1 MGVVGSA
8 ERQPLAI
15 AKLLREDVD
24 GIVDD
29 WRELCRWDPMLP
41 PQSNPP
47 IAAALVSA
55 LADAVEH
62 PQPLGWGPDPEMEK
76 VVGAFTLSAG
86 SLDVA
91 IGQLV
96 CLGESLR
103 RRLFDRIPDGEADE
117 THLRLEMI
125 IDRAIGAAAQQA
137 AARAEMQTLIDSPTG
152 LLNSYALER
161 DLRRELARSV
171 RYRRPVCV
179 VVMCVEDEDAL
190 QAFANALREGVRAGD
205 LAYRVSDNAPAA
217 ILAEAATSGG
227 HTVAARLEAGGA
239 PAFTYGV
246 AGHPDDGDN
255 HEVLLDVA
263 RQRARPNTIS

>member
-1 MGVVGSA
+1 MD
-8 ERQPLAI
+8 RPDRKPLAI
-15 AKLLREDVD
+15 AKLLRDDVD
-24 GIVDD
+24 ATVDA

-41 PQSNPP
+41 PHSNPP

-55 LADAVEH
+55 LADALEH
-62 PQPLGWGPDPEMEK
+62 PQPLGWGADPEMEK

-86 SLDVA
+86 SLDIA

-103 RRLFDRIPDGEADE
+103 RRLFDRIPDDEVDE

-137 AARAEMQTLIDSPTG
+137 AARAEIQTLIDTPTA
-152 LLNSYALER
+152 LLNRYALER

-179 VVMCVEDEDAL
+179 LVISFDEDDADAVAPL
-190 QAFANALREGVRAGD
+190 ASALRDGVRAGD
-205 LAYRVSDNAPAA
+205 LAYRVGENELAA
-217 ILAEAATSGG
+217 ILAEATADVGA
-227 HTVAARLEAGGA
+227 TVAARLEADGA
-239 PAFTYGV
+239 PAFTHGI
-246 AGHPDDGDN
+246 AAHPDDGEDP
-255 HEVLLDVA
+255 EVLLDVA
-263 RQRARPNTIS
+263 RQRAKS

>member
-1 MGVVGSA
+1 MDGA
-8 ERQPLAI
+8 DRTPLAI
-15 AKLLREDVD
+15 TELLRDDVD

-55 LADAVEH
+55 LADALEH
-62 PQPLGWGPDPEMEK
+62 PQPLGWGADPEMEK
-76 VVGAFTLSAG
+76 VVGAFTLSSG
-86 SLDVA
+86 SLDIA

-103 RRLFDRIPDGEADE
+103 RRLFERIPPEEADE

-137 AARAEMQTLIDSPTG
+137 ASRVEMQTLIDTPTG
-152 LLNSYALER
+152 LLNRYALER

-179 VVMCVEDEDAL
+179 LVLCVDGGDTDAVVPL
-190 QAFANALREGVRAGD
+190 GSALRDGVRAGD
-205 LAYRVSDNAPAA
+205 LAYRIGDNELAA
-217 ILAEAATSGG
+217 ILAESTADVGAA
-227 HTVAARLEAGGA
+227 VAARLEADGA
-239 PAFTYGV
+239 LRFTYGI
-246 AGHPDDGDN
+246 AAHPDDGEDPD
-255 HEVLLDVA
+255 VLLDVA
-263 RQRARPNTIS
+263 RRRATS

>member
-1 MGVVGSA
+1 MGSA
-8 ERQPLAI
+8 DRTPLTI
-15 AKLLREDVD
+15 AKLLRDDID
-24 GIVDD
+24 GIVDA

-55 LADAVEH
+55 LADALEH
-62 PQPLGWGPDPEMEK
+62 PQPLGWGSDPEMEK

-86 SLDVA
+86 SLDIA

-103 RRLFDRIPDGEADE
+103 RRLFDRIPEAEVDE
-117 THLRLEMI
+117 THMRLEMI

-137 AARAEMQTLIDSPTG
+137 AARAEMQTLIDASTG

-179 VVMCVEDEDAL
+179 IVICVPDQETVLVA
-190 QAFANALREGVRAGD
+190 ATALRDGVRAGD
-205 LAYRVSDNAPAA
+205 LAYRVGDDELAA
-217 ILAEAATSGG
+217 VLAESTPDVGSTFTIVLATQVTTGAIS
-227 HTVAARLEAGGA
+227 TEAMA
-239 PAFTYGV
+239 
-246 AGHPDDGDN
+246 
-255 HEVLLDVA
+255 
-263 RQRARPNTIS
+263 

>member
-1 MGVVGSA
+1 MGSA
-8 ERQPLAI
+8 DRRPLAI
-15 AKLLREDVD
+15 AKLLRDDID
-24 GIVDD
+24 GIVDS

-55 LADAVEH
+55 LADALEH

-86 SLDVA
+86 SLDIA

-103 RRLFDRIPDGEADE
+103 RRLFDSIPDDEVDE

-137 AARAEMQTLIDSPTG
+137 AARAEMQTLIDGPTG
-152 LLNSYALER
+152 LLNRYALER
-161 DLRRELARSV
+161 DLRRELARAL
-171 RYRRPVCV
+171 RYRRPVSV
-179 VVMCVEDEDAL
+179 VVMCVAGEDAL
-190 QAFANALREGVRAGD
+190 SAVAGALREGVRAGD
-205 LAYRVSDNAPAA
+205 LAYRAGDDELAA
-217 ILAEAATSGG
+217 ILAESTSDVGAV
-227 HTVAARLEAGGA
+227 VAARLEEGGA
-239 PAFTYGV
+239 PPFTYGV
-246 AGHPDDGDN
+246 A
-255 HEVLLDVA
+255 
-263 RQRARPNTIS
+263 

>member
-1 MGVVGSA
+1 MGSA
-8 ERQPLAI
+8 ERRLTI
-15 AKLLREDVD
+15 AKLLRDDIE
-24 GIVDD
+24 GIVDA

-47 IAAALVSA
+47 IAAALVYA
-55 LADAVEH
+55 LADALEH

-86 SLDVA
+86 SLDIA

-103 RRLFDRIPDGEADE
+103 RRLFEHIPEDEVDE

-152 LLNSYALER
+152 LLNR
-161 DLRRELARSV
+161 
-171 RYRRPVCV
+171 
-179 VVMCVEDEDAL
+179 
-190 QAFANALREGVRAGD
+190 
-205 LAYRVSDNAPAA
+205 
-217 ILAEAATSGG
+217 
-227 HTVAARLEAGGA
+227 
-239 PAFTYGV
+239 
-246 AGHPDDGDN
+246 
-255 HEVLLDVA
+255 
-263 RQRARPNTIS
+263 